1 MGAFTRL
8 LNGLGAFN
16 AALLWLGR
24 VLGAT
29 AMGLMVLIILAQVF
43 FRYVIG
49 NALPWPEEAARFLML
64 WATGLMIPTAYRRG
78 GFVSVEMLVSFLPR
92 IVGRLLGLAL
102 LALALVVLVA
112 GFRIG
117 LSEVTGF
124 GGRFATDSLKVPAS
138 LALDT
143 WVKVP
148 KSWMMA
154 SLVTGLAMLILVNI
168 ELMLR
173 GLAELTGQ
181 HHGLVAI
188 TDAADLRAE

>member
-24 VLGAT
+24 LLGAT

-138 LALDT
+138 LALDA

>member
-16 AALLWLGR
+16 AGLLWLGR
-24 VLGAT
+24 LLGAT

-188 TDAADLRAE
+188 ADAADLRAE

>member
-16 AALLWLGR
+16 ATLLWLGR

-43 FRYVIG
+43 FRYVLG
-49 NALPWPEEAARFLML
+49 NALAWPEEAARFLML

-92 IVGRLLGLAL
+92 IVGRLLGLVL

-138 LALDT
+138 LALDA

-154 SLVTGLAMLILVNI
+154 SLVTGLAMLILVNV

-188 TDAADLRAE
+188 ADAADLRAE

>member
-43 FRYVIG
+43 FRYVLG
-49 NALPWPEEAARFLML
+49 NALAWPEEAARFLML

-92 IVGRLLGLAL
+92 IVGRLLGLVL
-102 LALALVVLVA
+102 LALVLVVLVA

-154 SLVTGLAMLILVNI
+154 SLVTGLAMLILVNV

-188 TDAADLRAE
+188 ADAADLRAE